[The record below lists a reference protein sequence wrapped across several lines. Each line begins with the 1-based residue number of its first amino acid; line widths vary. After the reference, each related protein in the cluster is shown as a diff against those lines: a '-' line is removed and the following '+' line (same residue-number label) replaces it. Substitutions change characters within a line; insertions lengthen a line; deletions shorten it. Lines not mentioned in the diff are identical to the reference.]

1 MNRRLIRPSLMEV
14 KVRGSNDRSRK
25 GSKQVPEDATSAEA
39 YYHTKQ
45 MQARTPMVIV
55 LTDNETLHGSIEWY
69 DHNCIK
75 VHRSTGPNLL
85 VYKTAIKYIY
95 KDESADADDTKGHG
109 DAVRDAVPDDEE
121 IEVAHAR
128 QSR

>member
-1 MNRRLIRPSLMEV
+1 MNRRLIRPSLTEV
-14 KVRGSNDRSRK
+14 KVRGSNDRNRK
-25 GSKQVPEDATSAEA
+25 GGKQVPDDATSAEA

-55 LTDNETLHGSIEWY
+55 LTDNETLHGCIEWY
-69 DHNCIK
+69 DQNCIK
-75 VHRSTGPNLL
+75 VHRDTGPNLL

-95 KDESADADDTKGHG
+95 KNEDAEGGEANGNG
-109 DAVRDAVPDDEE
+109 DAVRDTAE
-121 IEVAHAR
+121 IAVAHAR